1 MKKSKIVQMYWG
13 RRQFTASAVAV
24 AFLSLLPT
32 WESGAVYGS
41 LPAKTSF
48 AFTGNP
54 GSFEKENLFIP
65 GFYENDSEGLQQT
78 KKITVKG
85 YVADE
90 KGEPMIGVNIRIP
103 GTGTGTTTDLDG
115 NFVLLVPE
123 GTKKLLFTSVGYKDM
138 EVVVKP
144 EMEVKMEVDAQAM
157 EEVVVVGYGKQ
168 KKVSVTGALS
178 TIASEEVLKVS
189 TPSLSNALAGQMP
202 GIISR
207 QTSGEPGYDQ
217 AQVYIRGIAS
227 FGNNNPLV
235 LIDGVERD
243 LNQINAQEV
252 ESFTILKD
260 ASATAVYGAR
270 GRTE

>member
-90 KGEPMIGVNIRIP
+90 
-103 GTGTGTTTDLDG
+103 
-115 NFVLLVPE
+115 
-123 GTKKLLFTSVGYKDM
+123 
-138 EVVVKP
+138 
-144 EMEVKMEVDAQAM
+144 
-157 EEVVVVGYGKQ
+157 
-168 KKVSVTGALS
+168 
-178 TIASEEVLKVS
+178 
-189 TPSLSNALAGQMP
+189 
-202 GIISR
+202 
-207 QTSGEPGYDQ
+207 
-217 AQVYIRGIAS
+217 
-227 FGNNNPLV
+227 
-235 LIDGVERD
+235 
-243 LNQINAQEV
+243 
-252 ESFTILKD
+252 
-260 ASATAVYGAR
+260 
-270 GRTE
+270 